1 MKTKIIMML
10 MAMIL
15 GLVGIARS
23 EIVELPLGCEGTY
36 NQDMPYWTGDFD
48 LEVAF
53 TEISNVYIDWDGG
66 ITAGLAIRYADPDNP
81 LPLGVGTYASLGFN
95 PSLRRTTV
103 WGGGLTYPDP
113 ESFDGMFEIELT
125 GSSTWSDILDGEGTI
140 TIGYEELIIL
150 EGRYVESG
158 SVVLNRGTLVVDGVV
173 VPEPATI
180 LFFSTGSILMGVR
193 RITSN
198 SCCKK

>member
-1 MKTKIIMML
+1 
-10 MAMIL
+10 
-15 GLVGIARS
+15 
-23 EIVELPLGCEGTY
+23 
-36 NQDMPYWTGDFD
+36 MPYWTGDFD

-173 VPEPATI
+173 VPEPATF
-180 LFFSTGSILMGVR
+180 LLLVVGALGVR
-193 RITSN
+193 GRMRN
-198 SCCKK
+198 SVK